1 MNCEYLGAWATK
13 KNWKNWTLFHWGS
26 LVSTFRIKECERAAL
41 PKSGRS
47 SLKEQKLT
55 TVAKKAFKKRDAAVG
70 GNLRRV
76 WFPGWRERYQDF
88 APSPSQ
94 DTKSQVRKCPLPQV
108 KPTRQGLIFRNK
120 WKVDIGGEVMAQ
132 HSKISSW
139 LFKGWVFRKMK
150 KLKFWR
156 SFSVEF
162 LNWVEGRPNFVFIFP
177 LPCPKWKIDA
187 TWLTNDTQK
196 FSAS

>member
-1 MNCEYLGAWATK
+1 MC
-13 KNWKNWTLFHWGS
+13 GS
-26 LVSTFRIKECERAAL
+26 SQEW
-41 PKSGRS
+41 
-47 SLKEQKLT
+47 LKEQKLT

-108 KPTRQGLIFRNK
+108 KPTRQGLIFRRSGR
-120 WKVDIGGEVMAQ
+120 VGTGGEVMAQ

-139 LFKGWVFRKMK
+139 LFKGWVFRKME
-150 KLKFWR
+150 KLKFWQL
-156 SFSVEF
+156 FSVEF
-162 LNWVEGRPNFVFIFP
+162 LNCVVGRPIFFLFYP
-177 LPCPKWKIDA
+177 IPSEKWMQCKKWPTKI
-187 TWLTNDTQK
+187 
-196 FSAS
+196 FSIRDP